1 MERMFRFARRNRRRE
16 SRRTKKRLH
25 KTTAPTQSKPVTAT
39 SEPQVRHLARRLSPL
54 LPNWWGLVGGQI
66 ASWIALG
73 PSFLPRRWWT
83 TAGSVS
89 LSQMY
94 GYAIGSGARA
104 VRNAL
109 RRNRHSTPSL
119 RSATAERITQTA
131 MLSALAAGTGVALVN
146 ASERQRE
153 IARLVQQKPQSNLE
167 QIAGFVIGTTNT
179 ALTVGFVRFMQVS
192 SARAHNLIRRIAPAL
207 AAPLSG
213 FLVVSTLVYGISRY
227 LIRSQV
233 FSRVQA
239 AAELKNLLPL
249 PGRTPPTEPERSGS
263 RASLESYGGLGRHG
277 RAIAS
282 DGPRRADIAAFWS
295 EPAMEP
301 VRAYI
306 GLAARLSIP
315 AAAKRAVKEL
325 DRAGGFERDHLVIFV
340 GTGTGWLNDWSMAAI
355 EYLTRGNCAMV
366 SMQYTVLTSALALIA
381 DRRSPQLTAQSLY
394 REVRAH
400 LDTLPPERRPKLY
413 MSGESL
419 GAFGGLST
427 FENATDM
434 VNSLAGAVWAG
445 TPQFSPIWQELTEA
459 RNPGS
464 PYIRPD
470 IGNGALIRF
479 SNRPGDVTHN
489 ASGEPYAPWSKSRT
503 IFLQHPSDPVVW
515 WHPSLILKQPVWFEE
530 PRGHDVTD
538 RMRWWPWV
546 SFWQISADM
555 PLSLAT
561 PGGHAH
567 RYFEEYVTAWSQVLG
582 VDAPVAQLERAI
594 RPFIKPH

>member
-1 MERMFRFARRNRRRE
+1 MFGFARRPRPHRE
-16 SRRTKKRLH
+16 SSRPAKQRGNNASEHSQQAGQAGSNEERRAR
-25 KTTAPTQSKPVTAT
+25 Q
-39 SEPQVRHLARRLSPL
+39 LARRVSPL
-54 LPNWWGLVGGQI
+54 LPNWWGVVGGQI

-89 LSQMY
+89 FSQMY
-94 GYAIGSGARA
+94 GYAIGAGARA
-104 VRNAL
+104 LRDLL
-109 RRNRHSTPSL
+109 RRNGRGIPSL
-119 RSATAERITQTA
+119 HTATAERVTQTV
-131 MLSALAAGTGVALVN
+131 MLSGLVAGTGLALVN

-153 IARLVQQKPQSNLE
+153 IAKLVQQKPQGSLE
-167 QIAGFVIGTTNT
+167 QIVGFLLGTANT
-179 ALTVGFVRFMQVS
+179 ALAVGFVRFMQVS
-192 SARAHNLIRRIAPAL
+192 SARAHRFIRRVAPAL

-213 FLVVSTLVYGISRY
+213 FLVVSTLIYGVSRY

-233 FSRVQA
+233 LNRVQA
-239 AAELKNLLPL
+239 AAELKNILPL
-249 PGRTPPTEPERSGS
+249 PGRVPPTEPERSGS

-282 DGPRRADIAAFWS
+282 DGPRRADIEAFWG

-306 GLAARLSIP
+306 GLSARLSIP

-325 DRAGGFERDHLVIFV
+325 DRAGGFDRDHLVIFV

-355 EYLTRGNCAMV
+355 EYLTRGNCAVV

-394 REVRAH
+394 HEVRKH
-400 LDTLPPERRPKLY
+400 LDTMPAERRPKLY

-427 FENATDM
+427 FDDATDM
-434 VNSLAGAVWAG
+434 VNSLDGAVWAG
-445 TPQFSPIWQELTEA
+445 TPQFSPIWEELVEA

-470 IGNGALIRF
+470 IGDGSLIRF
-479 SNRPGDVTHN
+479 SNRAGDVTHD
-489 ASGEPYAPWSKSRT
+489 ASGKPYAPWGKSRT
-503 IFLQHPSDPVVW
+503 LFLQHPSDPVVW
-515 WHPSLILKQPVWFEE
+515 WHPSLIWKQPVWFEE
-530 PRGHDVTD
+530 PRGQDVTN

-555 PLSLAT
+555 PLSLAN

-582 VDAPVAQLERAI
+582 VDAPIERLEREI

>member
-1 MERMFRFARRNRRRE
+1 MERMFRFARRNRRSE
-16 SRRTKKRLH
+16 SHRTKKRLR
-25 KTTAPTQSKPVTAT
+25 KTTARAQSNPVTAS
-39 SEPQVRHLARRLSPL
+39 SEPRVRHLARRLSPL

-104 VRNAL
+104 IRNAL
-109 RRNRHSTPSL
+109 RRNGHSTPSL

-153 IARLVQQKPQSNLE
+153 IAQLVQQNPQSNLE

-282 DGPRRADIAAFWS
+282 DGPRRADIAAFWN

-479 SNRPGDVTHN
+479 SNRPDDVTHN
-489 ASGEPYAPWSKSRT
+489 ASGEPYAPWGKSRT

-515 WHPSLILKQPVWFEE
+515 WHPSLIWKQPVWFEE

>member
-16 SRRTKKRLH
+16 SHRTKKRLH
-25 KTTAPTQSKPVTAT
+25 TTTAPAQSKPVTAT

-282 DGPRRADIAAFWS
+282 DGPRRADIAAFWN

-445 TPQFSPIWQELTEA
+445 TPQFSPIWQELTET

-489 ASGEPYAPWSKSRT
+489 ASGEPYAPWGKSRT

-515 WHPSLILKQPVWFEE
+515 WHPSLIWKQPVWFEE

>member
-16 SRRTKKRLH
+16 SHRTKKRLH

-381 DRRSPQLTAQSLY
+381 DRRLPQLTAQSLY

-434 VNSLAGAVWAG
+434 VNSLTGAVWAG

-489 ASGEPYAPWSKSRT
+489 ASGEPYAPWGESRT

-515 WHPSLILKQPVWFEE
+515 WHPSLIWKQPVWFEE

>member
-1 MERMFRFARRNRRRE
+1 
-16 SRRTKKRLH
+16 
-25 KTTAPTQSKPVTAT
+25 
-39 SEPQVRHLARRLSPL
+39 
-54 LPNWWGLVGGQI
+54 
-66 ASWIALG
+66 
-73 PSFLPRRWWT
+73 
-83 TAGSVS
+83 
-89 LSQMY
+89 MY
-94 GYAIGSGARA
+94 GYAIGSGART

-109 RRNRHSTPSL
+109 RRNGRNIPTL
-119 RSATAERITQTA
+119 KSATAERITQTV
-131 MLSALAAGTGVALVN
+131 MLSTLAAGTGMALVN

-153 IARLVQQKPQSNLE
+153 IAKLVQQKPQSNLE
-167 QIAGFVIGTTNT
+167 QVGGFLLGTANT
-179 ALTVGFVRFMQVS
+179 AMAVGFVRLMHVS
-192 SARAHNLIRRIAPAL
+192 SARTRALIRRIAPAL

-213 FLVVSTLVYGISRY
+213 FLVVSTLIYGISRY

-233 FSRVQA
+233 LNRVQA

-249 PGRTPPTEPERSGS
+249 PGRVPPAEPERSGS
-263 RASLESYGGLGRHG
+263 RTSLESYGGLGRHG

-282 DGPRRADIAAFWS
+282 DGPRLADIASFWN

-306 GLAARLSIP
+306 GLSPRLSIP

-325 DRAGGFERDHLVIFV
+325 DQAGGFDRDHLVIFV

-419 GAFGGLST
+419 GAFGGLSA
-427 FENATDM
+427 FDEATDM
-434 VNSLAGAVWAG
+434 VNSLAGSVWAG

-489 ASGEPYAPWSKSRT
+489 ASGEPYAPWGKSRT

-515 WHPSLILKQPVWFEE
+515 WHPSLIWKQPVWFEE
-530 PRGHDVTD
+530 PHGHDVTD

-555 PLSLAT
+555 PLSLAS

>member
-16 SRRTKKRLH
+16 SDRTKKRLR
-25 KTTAPTQSKPVTAT
+25 KTTARAQSNPVTAG
-39 SEPQVRHLARRLSPL
+39 SEPKVRHLARRLSPL

-104 VRNAL
+104 IRNAL
-109 RRNRHSTPSL
+109 RRNGHSTPSL

-153 IARLVQQKPQSNLE
+153 IAQLVQQRPQSNLE

-179 ALTVGFVRFMQVS
+179 ALMVGFVRFMQVS

-282 DGPRRADIAAFWS
+282 DGPRRADIAAFWN

-306 GLAARLSIP
+306 GLSARVSIP

-427 FENATDM
+427 FDDATDM

-445 TPQFSPIWQELTEA
+445 TPQFSPIWQQLTEA

-470 IGNGALIRF
+470 VGNGALIRF

-489 ASGEPYAPWSKSRT
+489 ASGEPYAPWGKSRT

-515 WHPSLILKQPVWFEE
+515 WHPSLIWKQPVWFEE

-594 RPFIKPH
+594 RPSIKPH

>member
-16 SRRTKKRLH
+16 SHRTEKRLH
-25 KTTAPTQSKPVTAT
+25 KTTAPAQSKPVTAT

-233 FSRVQA
+233 LSRVQA

-282 DGPRRADIAAFWS
+282 DGPRRADIAAFWN

-489 ASGEPYAPWSKSRT
+489 ASGEPYAPWGKSRT

-515 WHPSLILKQPVWFEE
+515 WHPSLIWKQPVWFEE

-567 RYFEEYVTAWSQVLG
+567 RYFEEYVTAWSQVLD

>member
-16 SRRTKKRLH
+16 SDRTKNRLH
-25 KTTAPTQSKPVTAT
+25 KTTAPAQSKPAPNG
-39 SEPQVRHLARRLSPL
+39 SEPRVRHLARRVSPL

-104 VRNAL
+104 IRNAL
-109 RRNRHSTPSL
+109 RRNGYRIPSL

-153 IARLVQQKPQSNLE
+153 IAQLVQQKPQSGLE

-192 SARAHNLIRRIAPAL
+192 SARAHNLIRRVAPAL

-233 FSRVQA
+233 LSRVQA

-282 DGPRRADIAAFWS
+282 DGPRRADIAAFWN

-306 GLAARLSIP
+306 GLSARVSIP
-315 AAAKRAVKEL
+315 EAAKRAVKEL

-427 FENATDM
+427 FDDATDM

-489 ASGEPYAPWSKSRT
+489 ASSEPYAPWGKSRT

-515 WHPSLILKQPVWFEE
+515 WHPSLIWKQPVWFEE

>member
-1 MERMFRFARRNRRRE
+1 MERMFRFARRNRRSE
-16 SRRTKKRLH
+16 SHRTKKRLR
-25 KTTAPTQSKPVTAT
+25 KTTARAQSNPVTAS
-39 SEPQVRHLARRLSPL
+39 SEPRVRHLARRLSPL
-54 LPNWWGLVGGQI
+54 LPNWWGLVGGQT

-104 VRNAL
+104 IRNAL
-109 RRNRHSTPSL
+109 RRNGHSTPSL

-153 IARLVQQKPQSNLE
+153 IAQLVQQKPQSNLE

-282 DGPRRADIAAFWS
+282 DGPRRADIAAFWN

-419 GAFGGLST
+419 GTFGGLST

-479 SNRPGDVTHN
+479 SNRPDDVTHN
-489 ASGEPYAPWSKSRT
+489 ASGEPYAPWGKSRT

-515 WHPSLILKQPVWFEE
+515 WHPSLIWKQPVWFEE

-567 RYFEEYVTAWSQVLG
+567 RYFEEYVAAWSQVLG